1 VVPTLAQQLV
11 APRAQIEALTGLAAA
26 ELQLGDTGRANHW
39 AHRAVQQAGRSGYR
53 VLEGNARATLA
64 GGAGPGSIEQAEL
77 ALAAHRET
85 GHRAG
90 QAQALAILR
99 QARRATANHIKIGVD

>member
-1 VVPTLAQQLV
+1 
-11 APRAQIEALTGLAAA
+11 
-26 ELQLGDTGRANHW
+26 
-39 AHRAVQQAGRSGYR
+39 VQQAGRSGYR

-64 GGAGPGSIEQAEL
+64 GVELARGAGPRSIEQAEL

-99 QARRATANHIKIGVD
+99 QARRATG